1 MREQP
6 ADQNGC
12 SVSNEEAAPPVKR
25 KKKKEMEIVECSS
38 TCLVPS
44 SLPRPNRRP
53 RLPVLPGREHGRA
66 EEPGF
71 GASPCVC

>member
-12 SVSNEEAAPPVKR
+12 SVSNGEAAPPVKR
-25 KKKKEMEIVECSS
+25 KKKKKWRSS
-38 TCLVPS
+38 SARQRVSFRPPS
-44 SLPRPNRRP
+44 HDHASLSC
-53 RLPVLPGREHGRA
+53 PGVSGRA